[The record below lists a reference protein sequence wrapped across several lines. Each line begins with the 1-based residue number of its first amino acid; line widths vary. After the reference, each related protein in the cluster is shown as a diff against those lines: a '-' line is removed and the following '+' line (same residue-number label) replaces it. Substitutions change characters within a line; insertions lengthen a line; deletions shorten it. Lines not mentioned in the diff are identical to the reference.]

1 MSCQPHR
8 APEVSQTQVISKCT
22 FKKTLLISKCLVK
35 SVHKI
40 LLISKRLVKLVHKTN
55 HFANMKQ
62 NIHTKTSIFFWEKRI
77 IKHQDKPNTSNAC
90 FHMDDFLQ
98 YFLQYAIFYNTTGPL
113 LWRAVENCKSF
124 TLSLINLLSSLISS
138 SFRSSLLLITSTSP
152 KWLRIASAR
161 RRTGASVCRTN
172 KSLLTSKLLTT
183 SIYHKASGVWRQGE
197 VGGGG
202 EGRGKVGH
210 IEPKQILFGRINI
223 WTFNC
228 AWLCLHP
235 SSRLKLWQPTM
246 CHSGIAVA
254 G

>member
-62 NIHTKTSIFFWEKRI
+62 NIHTKTSNFFWEKRI

-113 LWRAVENCKSF
+113 LWRAVENSKALPWAWSTSWAPWSPRPSGQAC
-124 TLSLINLLSSLISS
+124 SS
-138 SFRSSLLLITSTSP
+138 SPPRLQNGFASP
-152 KWLRIASAR
+152 QPAGGQGPASA
-161 RRTGASVCRTN
+161 GQ
-172 KSLLTSKLLTT
+172 TSRCWHQSFWPLPFTTKLVGCGGRE
-183 SIYHKASGVWRQGE
+183 KWGGGG
-197 VGGGG
+197 GGGG
-202 EGRGKVGH
+202 EGESRPHRTKTNPVR
-210 IEPKQILFGRINI
+210 KDKYLNI
-223 WTFNC
+223 
-228 AWLCLHP
+228 
-235 SSRLKLWQPTM
+235 
-246 CHSGIAVA
+246 
-254 G
+254 